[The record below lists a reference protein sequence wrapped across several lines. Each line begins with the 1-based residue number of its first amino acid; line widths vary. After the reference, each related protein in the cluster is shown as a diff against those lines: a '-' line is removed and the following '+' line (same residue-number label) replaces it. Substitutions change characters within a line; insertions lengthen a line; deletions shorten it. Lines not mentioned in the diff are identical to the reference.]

1 MDATLPTLL
10 LAAVLFAATDV
21 DDLFLLIAFF
31 ADPRRRPGAVVAG
44 QFLGIGVLVGAS
56 LVLALVALVI
66 PPAYVGL
73 LGLVP
78 LGLGLGALVALRGH
92 DEEAKDEEV
101 VPAGRWSGVPGV
113 AAVTIAN
120 GGDNLGVYTPVFAV
134 RTAGEIVLI
143 VAVFMAM
150 TAFWC
155 VAAAW
160 LVDHPTWGR
169 PIRRHVR
176 WVTPLVLIGVGIFVI
191 VDAGTLALLRAG

>member
-31 ADPRRRPGAVVAG
+31 ADPRNRPGAVVAG

-78 LGLGLGALVALRGH
+78 IGLGLRALVALRASEDAG
-92 DEEAKDEEV
+92 EEGEGAAV
-101 VPAGRWSGVPGV
+101 GRWRGILGV

-134 RTAGEIVLI
+134 RTAGEIALI

-155 VAAAW
+155 AAAGW
-160 LVDHPTWGR
+160 LVGHRAWGR
-169 PIRRHVR
+169 AIRRHAR
-176 WVTPLVLIGVGIFVI
+176 WITPLVLVGVGLFVI